1 MPHRL
6 LRICMLAG
14 LALVCGCN
22 YVVGLGYLI
31 GGPPTIEPDFDRMTN
46 KSLTDKGV
54 TVAVVCYAPTELKWD
69 NAEIDKE
76 LAEFVTWRL
85 HEHKIKVRRPEQVR
99 AWLDQHPDYDKPE
112 EIGIGV
118 EVTHVV
124 YIDLS
129 KFSLYEPDASHLY
142 RGRAEAV
149 ISVVAKREETNDWE
163 EIYVKEHIS
172 AYPLA
177 IARPTSQESFGTFK
191 RKNIDRLS
199 DEIGRLFYE
208 YHNGDD
214 LPDVT

>member
-1 MPHRL
+1 MSHRL
-6 LRICMLAG
+6 LRFCMLAC

-54 TVAVVCYAPTELKWD
+54 KVAVVCYAPTELKWD

-76 LAEFVTWRL
+76 LAEFVSWRL
-85 HEHKIKVRRPEQVR
+85 HEHKIKVLRPEVVR
-99 AWLDQHPDYDKPE
+99 RWLDQNPDYDKPE
-112 EIGIGV
+112 EVGKGL
-118 EVTHVV
+118 EATHVV

-149 ISVVAKREETNDWE
+149 ISVVAKRDESDDWE

-191 RKNIDRLS
+191 RKYLDRLS
-199 DEIGRLFYE
+199 DEIGRFFYE

>member
-1 MPHRL
+1 MSHRL
-6 LRICMLAG
+6 LRFCMLAG

-54 TVAVVCYAPTELKWD
+54 TVAVVCFAPTELKWD
-69 NAEIDKE
+69 NAEIDQE

-85 HEHKIKVRRPEQVR
+85 HEHKVKVRRPEQVR
-99 AWLDQHPDYDKPE
+99 AWIDQNPDYDKPE
-112 EIGIGV
+112 EVGEGV

-149 ISVVAKREETNDWE
+149 VSVVAKREESDDWE
-163 EIYVKEHIS
+163 EVYVKEHIS

-191 RKNIDRLS
+191 RKYLDRLS
-199 DEIGRLFYE
+199 DEIGRFFYE

-214 LPDVT
+214 LPDAT